1 MKKYLL
7 FLFAALLMAGCTQ
20 KNVKNSRT
28 EGLTPADKQAE
39 QGLTAYVEYDSL
51 MTQYEYC
58 KEYSDQ
64 LQQRFKSYQQQLASK
79 QSALENAASAFQRKL
94 QSGQF
99 ASQEAAEAEQKKLM
113 GQQEQ
118 LQKLS
123 ADLEEKFAK
132 EQEDIN
138 KALHDSVQ
146 NFLKDFNK
154 DGRYKL
160 ILAKSGDNIL
170 YAEKELDITE
180 DIVKGLN
187 KRYKKSSAKK

>member
-1 MKKYLL
+1 MKKSLL
-7 FLFAALLMAGCTQ
+7 FLMTVLALAGCTQ
-20 KNVKNSRT
+20 KNVNNPRT
-28 EGLTPADKQAE
+28 EGLNKADGKNE
-39 QGLTAYVEYDSL
+39 KGIIAYVEYDSL

-64 LQQRFKSYQQQLASK
+64 LQQRFKNYQQQLATK
-79 QSALENAASAFQRKL
+79 QSALENAASSFQRKL

-99 ASQEAAEAEQKKLM
+99 TSEGAAQAEQKKLVS
-113 GQQEQ
+113 QQEQ

-146 NFLKDFNK
+146 NFLKDYNK
-154 DGRYKL
+154 DGRYSL

-170 YAEKELDITE
+170 YAEKQLDITE

-187 KRYKKSSAKK
+187 KRYKKAAKK